1 MKKLHN
7 AKWFILGVVVTIL
20 VVGFVIPA
28 AAAPRHWQATL
39 TYRDIKVVLDGRQL
53 NIATEPFL
61 IDGTTYLPLRPIS
74 EALGLTTNWDGA
86 TNTVTLTSGGFAE
99 IAPPI
104 GILPPGTN
112 FGP

>member
-7 AKWFILGVVVTIL
+7 AKWFILGVIATAL
-20 VVGFVIPA
+20 VVGVVVPA
-28 AAAPRHWQATL
+28 AAAPRHRQATL

-53 NIATEPFL
+53 NIETEPFL

-74 EALGLTTNWDGA
+74 EALGLTPSWDGD
-86 TNTVTLTSGGFAE
+86 TNTVTLTSGGFAG

-104 GILPPGTN
+104 GILPPGTS